1 MQAVMS
7 TVMPAVL
14 TRNVQPIAVLVYHQI
29 DAAPVKGSPFRSLYV
44 SPGAF
49 VRQMQLLKWLGYTGL
64 SMTGLQP
71 YLSGEKQ
78 GKVVGITFDDGYLNN
93 LTHAL
98 PVLQWYGFSST
109 CYVVSGLLG
118 QTNSWDAAMGVPPS
132 ELMSAS
138 QLRQWVAGR
147 QEVGAHTRNHVHLRA
162 LDAAACNVEIAL
174 CKQELEQITG
184 TAVSHFCY
192 PFGEFTQEHV
202 EMVRL
207 ANYVTATTTRRGRCQ
222 VGDGMWE
229 LPRVPVLR
237 RTNRL
242 LLWWKLVSQYEDRR
256 RE

>member
-1 MQAVMS
+1 MHS
-7 TVMPAVL
+7 TIKSRSPVPIL
-14 TRNVQPIAVLVYHQI
+14 TYHQV
-29 DAAPVKGSPFRSLYV
+29 AEASPRGASFRSLSV
-44 SPGAF
+44 APDDFQQQMAF
-49 VRQMQLLKWLGYTGL
+49 LHGLGYHGL
-64 SMTGLQP
+64 SMTALQP
-71 YLSGEKQ
+71 YLRGERE
-78 GKVVGITFDDGYLNN
+78 GKVFGITFDDGYLNN

-138 QLRQWVAGR
+138 HLRQWVAGR

-162 LDAAACNVEIAL
+162 LDAAACNAEIAD
-174 CKQELEQITG
+174 CKQELEHISG

-192 PFGEFTQEHV
+192 PYGEFTQEHV

-207 ANYVTATTTRRGRCQ
+207 ANYMTATTTRRGRCQ
-222 VGDGMWE
+222 TGDGMWE